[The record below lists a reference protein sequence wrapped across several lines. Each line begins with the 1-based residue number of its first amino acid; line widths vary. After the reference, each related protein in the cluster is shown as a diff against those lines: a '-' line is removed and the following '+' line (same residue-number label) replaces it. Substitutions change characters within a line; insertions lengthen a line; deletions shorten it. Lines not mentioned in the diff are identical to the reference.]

1 MQLCLSRFDFLP
13 AGQRTH
19 DDVVAPVLFKLYDP
33 LSQAPVQ
40 DFELD
45 PSIPYRPFE
54 QNPSHSFEGSPLF
67 DPYLPAGHGVHSDEP
82 ASE

>member
-1 MQLCLSRFDFLP
+1 MCLSRDDLLP

-40 DFELD
+40 DSDRD
-45 PSIPYRPFE
+45 PSIPYRPFA
-54 QNPSHSFEGSPLF
+54 QNPSQSFEDSPLL

-82 ASE
+82 VNE

>member
-1 MQLCLSRFDFLP
+1 MCLSRVDLLP

-40 DFELD
+40 DSDLD
-45 PSIPYRPFE
+45 PSIPSNVRSKVKKL
-54 QNPSHSFEGSPLF
+54 QADLASGK
-67 DPYLPAGHGVHSDEP
+67 VHAFTGPIYDQKGI
-82 ASE
+82 